1 VLLAVSLAVRLRQLF
16 LIPQGLALIEPADDD
31 GNRTPQAS
39 PLTFG
44 RRACDK

>member
-16 LIPQGLALIEPADDD
+16 LIPQGLAFID